1 VGTVSQHCHD
11 VYDDGVLRISGTG
24 APAVLVI
31 AGEIDEAT
39 CPALVHALAGL
50 ADGPGEAHI
59 NLAAVTYCDLTGL
72 RAILSLAGTDGDGQG
87 RGAKRLIL
95 HQVPP
100 SLRTIL
106 QVIGWDATPGVFYDC
121 A

>member
-1 VGTVSQHCHD
+1 MGTGSQNCCD
-11 VYDDGVLRISGTG
+11 VYDDGVLRISRTDV
-24 APAVLVI
+24 PAVLVM

-39 CPALVHALAGL
+39 CPGLVDVLAGL

-72 RAILSLAGTDGDGQG
+72 RAILSLAGTGRDGQD
-87 RGAKRLIL
+87 RGAKRLVL
-95 HQVPP
+95 HDVPAH
-100 SLRTIL
+100 LRMIL
-106 QVIGWDATPGVFYDC
+106 QVIGWDTTPGLFYDC